1 MGEILT
7 PTCIGYHEPMK
18 KGPGQHGV
26 SRAEWL
32 QAAAKILE
40 SHSIVDVKIETL
52 ARALNVSKSGFYWHF
67 KNRNELLDHLLDF
80 WMHEVTEVITENPQ
94 LLELDPLNRLYRTA
108 EIILDYDLVRYEVGI
123 RQWALSNEK
132 AAETVVSVNQ
142 RRLDFIR
149 GTLRELGFTG
159 EELEMRTILFVCYQT
174 WESPMFR
181 EIPRETRRKLIKRR
195 VDLITS
201 K

>member
-1 MGEILT
+1 
-7 PTCIGYHEPMK
+7 MK

-52 ARALNVSKSGFYWHF
+52 ARALNISKSGFYWHF

-80 WMHEVTEVITENPQ
+80 WMHEVTEVITENPEI
-94 LLELDPLNRLYRTA
+94 LELDPLNRLYRTA
-108 EIILDYDLVRYEVGI
+108 EIILDYDLVRYEISI
-123 RQWALSNEK
+123 RQWALSDK
-132 AAETVVSVNQ
+132 KVAAAVASVNQ
-142 RRLDFIR
+142 KRMEYVGGALQ
-149 GTLRELGFTG
+149 EMGFTG
-159 EELEMRTILFVCYQT
+159 EDLEMRTLLFACYHSC
-174 WESPMFR
+174 ESLMFR
-181 EIPRETRRKLIKRR
+181 EIPPERRRRLIEKR

-201 K
+201 R